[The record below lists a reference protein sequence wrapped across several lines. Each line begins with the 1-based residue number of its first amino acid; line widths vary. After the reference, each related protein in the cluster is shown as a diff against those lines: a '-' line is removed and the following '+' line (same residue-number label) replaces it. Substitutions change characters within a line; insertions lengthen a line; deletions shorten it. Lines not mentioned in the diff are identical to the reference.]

1 MQSIQYMNSTR
12 FQVGNRVVR
21 TYYNDVNYK
30 LFAALVGMDEITKI
44 VDGNKFTICKINM
57 NWNAKNIPLGLPY

>member
-1 MQSIQYMNSTR
+1 M
-12 FQVGNRVVR
+12 VR

-57 NWNAKNIPLGLPY
+57 NWNAKNIRLGLRYWLYYTDPTGDTHAKAY